1 MRTTVDLDPTV
12 LERAKR
18 LAQSEHRTLGSVVS
32 DALAA
37 YLAKRRPSAKDA
49 PFELIV
55 RGNAGARFPSPAE
68 IAAVDDE
75 EDTAALRIPGLKR
88 HAAP

>member
-1 MRTTVDLDPTV
+1 MRTTIDIDDAA

-18 LAQSEHRTLGSVVS
+18 LARRENRTLGSVVS

-37 YLAKRRPSAKDA
+37 YVSKRRTRVPDP

-55 RGNAGARFPSPAE
+55 RGKPGGRFPSPQE
-68 IAAVDDE
+68 IARIE
-75 EDTAALRIPGLKR
+75 EDEDAQAIRGPR
-88 HAAP
+88 NRPDAAP

>member
-18 LAQSEHRTLGSVVS
+18 LAQSEDRTLGSVLS

-37 YLAKRRPSAKDA
+37 YLAKRRQSAKDP
-49 PFELIV
+49 PFDLIV
-55 RGNAGARFPSPAE
+55 RGTPGARFPTLAE
-68 IAAVDDE
+68 IVKVEDE
-75 EDTAALRIPGLKR
+75 EETTALRIPGLMR
-88 HAAP
+88 HAPP